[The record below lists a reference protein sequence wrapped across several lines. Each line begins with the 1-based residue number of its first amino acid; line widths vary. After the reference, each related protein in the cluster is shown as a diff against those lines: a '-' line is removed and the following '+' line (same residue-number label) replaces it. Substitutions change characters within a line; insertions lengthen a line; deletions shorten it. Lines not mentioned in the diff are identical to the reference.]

1 MFESEKEKLL
11 KTLYNKG
18 IENKA
23 VLKAM
28 FYVDRHKFVPEALF
42 HKAYEDFAL
51 PIGNGQTI
59 SQPATVAIMSS
70 LIEASEG
77 QKVLEIGTGSGYQA
91 AVLFQM
97 KLRVYSIE
105 RNYDLFTS
113 AKKRLEELGYG
124 VNLRFGDGTI
134 GWTEFAPYDAI
145 IVTASGPGIPS
156 ALVNQLKIGGRLVI
170 PTGTGKEQNLVLV
183 KKISEDKIETKE
195 IPDFKFV
202 PLIGKLGW
210 KKE

>member
-1 MFESEKEKLL
+1 MR
-11 KTLYNKG
+11 Y
-18 IENKA
+18 
-23 VLKAM
+23 
-28 FYVDRHKFVPEALF
+28 
-42 HKAYEDFAL
+42 
-51 PIGNGQTI
+51 
-59 SQPATVAIMSS
+59 
-70 LIEASEG
+70 
-77 QKVLEIGTGSGYQA
+77 
-91 AVLFQM
+91 
-97 KLRVYSIE
+97 
-105 RNYDLFTS
+105 
-113 AKKRLEELGYG
+113 
-124 VNLRFGDGTI
+124 GDGTI
-134 GWTEFAPYDAI
+134 GWSEFSPYDAV